1 MNEAMPL
8 DLEWEMMQTIL
19 ARAQETNPSYAEAL
33 WAAAV
38 LHWFD
43 EQVLAALLPPPQPS
57 PASEGGAFSWL
68 IARPFVERYYQAA
81 PADSPPRYN
90 LHERTRRVLLSHL
103 KSDDLPRFRELSRR
117 AAGFFQDRLSRIDPA
132 LLSSADIHVRAEPP
146 DYKAAPHEWG
156 LAAEYL
162 FEWLYH
168 WLAVD
173 DEQAFG
179 KLTDLYHRLEFQY
192 NLAACGRLLA
202 LTQEQ
207 RDLLTGDRPQWLR
220 YYQGRLLQYSQRW
233 ADALAVW
240 EPLQHEEL
248 GPKLK
253 SWLANH
259 IGIVY
264 RLQGR
269 WDEAL
274 QHYQASLDIARALGD
289 RQGEAQTLGN
299 IGNVYASQGRWDE
312 ALAHYQ
318 ASLDI
323 FRALGDRHGE
333 STTLMNIGNVY
344 QSQGRWDEALAHYQA
359 SLDIFRALGD
369 RHGEANVLGS
379 LGILSRQTGRWD
391 EAIPYYKQKLEICR
405 QLGDRPG
412 GSGVLNNLGVVYAKK
427 GSWAE
432 AIQCYE
438 DSLKIEREMKDR
450 LEEARTLGNLGDVF
464 KETGEWAKAED
475 YYKQA
480 ITILRDFE
488 DKEQLGDWLEAL
500 GELYRMRGMWAEAV
514 QVHEQAL
521 PIWRE
526 LAQAQSGQVSDEPA
540 RANEQ
545 PGE

>member
-1 MNEAMPL
+1 MTEQTGQAMSDDRLREMLAKLEPGMSQQEVFAALL
-8 DLEWEMMQTIL
+8 DDTL
-19 ARAQETNPSYAEAL
+19 AGEGPQVAEAFL
-33 WAAAV
+33 ACAV
-38 LHWFD
+38 PHWFD
-43 EQVLAALLPPPQPS
+43 APLLAALLEKPE
-57 PASEGGAFSWL
+57 SEAARLLARVTGYSFVSQRPDGAY
-68 IARPFVERYYQAA
+68 IYHENARA
-81 PADSPPRYN
+81 N
-90 LHERTRRVLLSHL
+90 LLARV
-103 KSDDLPRFRELSRR
+103 KQDPNRFRELSRR

-132 LLSSADIHVRAEPP
+132 LLRSADIHVRAEPP
-146 DYKAAPHEWG
+146 DESSGYKAAPHEWG
-156 LAAEYL
+156 LAAGYL

-168 WLAVD
+168 RLAVD
-173 DEQAFG
+173 DGQAFDQ
-179 KLTDLYHRLEFQY
+179 LTNLYHQLEFQY

-202 LTQEQ
+202 LAQEQ

-220 YYQGRLLQYSQRW
+220 YYQGRLLERSQRW

-259 IGIVY
+259 MGMVY
-264 RLQGR
+264 
-269 WDEAL
+269 D
-274 QHYQASLDIARALGD
+274 
-289 RQGEAQTLGN
+289 
-299 IGNVYASQGRWDE
+299 SQGRWDE

-333 STTLMNIGNVY
+333 SATLSNIGNVY
-344 QSQGRWDEALAHYQA
+344 ALQGRWDEALAHYQA

-391 EAIPYYKQKLEICR
+391 EAIPYYKQELEICR
-405 QLGDRPG
+405 QLGDRQG
-412 GSGVLNNLGVVYAKK
+412 ESGVLNNLGVVYAKK

-526 LAQAQSGQVSDEPA
+526 LAQAQSGQASDEPA